1 MSEKHV
7 IYTEHAPEPIGPYS
21 QAIRVGNLVFVS
33 GQGSM
38 NRATGQMVRDSIEH
52 ETHQVLTN
60 LKTILEAAGSSLDR
74 VVKTT
79 CFLGNMDDFPVFNKV
94 YAEYFPGDKPARYCI
109 QCGLVKPD
117 FLVEIATVAHIG
129 KK

>member
-1 MSEKHV
+1 MSDKHV
-7 IYTEHAPEPIGPYS
+7 VYTEDAPEPIGPYS

-38 NRATGQMVRDSIEH
+38 NRAAGHMIRDSVEA
-52 ETHQVLTN
+52 ETRQVLTN

-79 CFLGNMDDFPVFNKV
+79 CFLGNMDDFPRFNAV
-94 YAEYFPGDKPARYCI
+94 YAEFFSANRPARSTI
-109 QCGLVKPD
+109 QAARLPGGIM
-117 FLVEIATVAHIG
+117 VEVECIATVD
-129 KK
+129 

>member
-7 IYTEHAPEPIGPYS
+7 VYTEHAPEPIGPYS

-38 NRATGQMVRDSIEH
+38 DRAAGHMVRDSVEA
-52 ETHQVLTN
+52 ETRQVLTN

-74 VVKTT
+74 VVKDRKSTR
-79 CFLGNMDDFPVFNKV
+79 LNSSHSQQSRMPSS
-94 YAEYFPGDKPARYCI
+94 A
-109 QCGLVKPD
+109 
-117 FLVEIATVAHIG
+117 
-129 KK
+129 

>member
-33 GQGSM
+33 GQGGM
-38 NRATGQMVRDSIEH
+38 NRATGQMVRDTIEH

-79 CFLGNMDDFPVFNKV
+79 CFLGNMDDFPVFNEV
-94 YAEYFPGDKPARYCI
+94 YAEYFTTNKPARSTI
-109 QCGLVKPD
+109 QAARLPGGIQ
-117 FLVEIATVAHIG
+117 VEVECIATVD
-129 KK
+129 